1 MAPTHLPNKTVSDV
15 KNYLNTTR
23 RKELI
28 LKTCMNVV
36 THLNL
41 VDGQQFN
48 DFNDLSHKMG
58 MNHVMHMPTTNPL
71 NLKDGQQ
78 FNDFNNIRHKMQSEK
93 APLEAKARVTN
104 TRASA
109 SYKDSWMM
117 EKKMPAACSIITT
130 ALVRILSWATAT
142 TL

>member
-1 MAPTHLPNKTVSDV
+1 VSDV
-15 KNYLNTTR
+15 KNYLNTSR
-23 RKELI
+23 RKELM

-36 THLNL
+36 THMPTYNPLNL

-58 MNHVMHMPTTNPL
+58 MNHVMYMPTTNPM
-71 NLKDGQQ
+71 NLKDGKQ
-78 FNDFNNIRHKMQSEK
+78 FNDFNNICHKMQSEK
-93 APLEAKARVTN
+93 APLEAKAQVTN
-104 TRASA
+104 TRA

-117 EKKMPAACSIITT
+117 EKTMPAACSIII
-130 ALVRILSWATAT
+130 AMLVRILSWAKTT

>member
-1 MAPTHLPNKTVSDV
+1 MAPTHHPNKTVSDV

-48 DFNDLSHKMG
+48 DFNDLSHKIG
-58 MNHVMHMPTTNPL
+58 MNHITHMPTTDHL
-71 NLKDGQQ
+71 NLQDGRQ
-78 FNDFNNIRHKMQSEK
+78 FNEFNNLCQKMQSEK
-93 APLEAKARVTN
+93 ALLEAKA
-104 TRASA
+104 
-109 SYKDSWMM
+109 
-117 EKKMPAACSIITT
+117 
-130 ALVRILSWATAT
+130 
-142 TL
+142 